1 MAAPRRL
8 HKSSTQ
14 KMLFG
19 VLGGLAEYLGSDP
32 TLVRVIFVLV
42 MILTGFM
49 PAVLVYLLAAILVPQ
64 D

>member
-1 MAAPRRL
+1 MAAPRKL
-8 HKSSTQ
+8 HRSSSN

-19 VLGGLAEYLGSDP
+19 VLGGLAEYLGTDP

-42 MILTGFM
+42 MIITGFM
-49 PAVLVYLLAAILVPQ
+49 PAVLVYLLGAIIIPR